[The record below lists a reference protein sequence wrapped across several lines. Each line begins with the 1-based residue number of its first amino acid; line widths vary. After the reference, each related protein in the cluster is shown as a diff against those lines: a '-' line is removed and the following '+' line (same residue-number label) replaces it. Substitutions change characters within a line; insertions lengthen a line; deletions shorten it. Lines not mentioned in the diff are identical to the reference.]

1 MSRRMHKGDLN
12 EIQKIINLF
21 KSKPTWPL
29 ITERSQAN
37 GLPFSEVTLK
47 RNPDIIAMKKQ
58 KDLEFKEKRA
68 KAKGIPRNDPKIATK
83 LENLKKENE
92 ELKETVRQ
100 YAEYVRGFKSNAD
113 KLGIKQEDLDLQL
126 APKPRIN

>member
-92 ELKETVRQ
+92 ELKTKLRAAYDHIERIRSAAQ
-100 YAEYVRGFKSNAD
+100 S
-113 KLGIKQEDLDLQL
+113 LGIPEEKLDRPI
-126 APKPRIN
+126 ANMRGSN